1 MVLIPGFNTCVTY
14 RPSFHCQILNSILH
28 ILTFRICAIMKSLYR
43 MIRLNFMRKSC
54 VKVLLI
60 VIIDFKRY
68 PCTYCLM
75 QG

>member
-28 ILTFRICAIMKSLYR
+28 ILTFKIYAMSNDKVKLYEK
-43 MIRLNFMRKSC
+43 IVS